1 MKKMPCNAKTSVAII
16 IATLIIGP
24 FLAASIAIGQSVP
37 DASFETP
44 AIASD
49 SFTYDPL
56 GAPWSFSGHAG
67 IVNAPGSGFNGPT
80 ALDGSQ
86 YAFLQSGFSG
96 QTPGVFSQTI
106 SFSLAGTFQLTYL
119 VAGRPPDGFG
129 AFGDLPYDVR
139 LDSTVVGTDSTTSS
153 EPFTQLSFTFTA
165 AAGDHTL
172 TFETN
177 QINADNTAFIDSV
190 SIRAVPEPNSFV
202 LFAISGTGLAA
213 AFRFRR
219 AQ

>member
-1 MKKMPCNAKTSVAII
+1 MMKKIPFNGKTSAVILVALFIV
-16 IATLIIGP
+16 P
-24 FLAASIAIGQSVP
+24 FLAASIATAQSVP

-67 IVNAPGSGFNGPT
+67 IINAPGSGFNGPT
-80 ALDGSQ
+80 APDGSQ

-119 VAGRPPDGFG
+119 VAGRPPDGSG
-129 AFGDLPYDVR
+129 SFGDLPYDVR
-139 LDSTVVGTDSTTSS
+139 LDSTVIGTDSTTSS

-165 AAGDHTL
+165 SAGDHTL
-172 TFETN
+172 AFETN
-177 QINADNTAFIDSV
+177 QISADNTAFIDSV

-202 LFAISGTGLAA
+202 LFAMSGTGLAA
-213 AFRFRR
+213 VFRFRR